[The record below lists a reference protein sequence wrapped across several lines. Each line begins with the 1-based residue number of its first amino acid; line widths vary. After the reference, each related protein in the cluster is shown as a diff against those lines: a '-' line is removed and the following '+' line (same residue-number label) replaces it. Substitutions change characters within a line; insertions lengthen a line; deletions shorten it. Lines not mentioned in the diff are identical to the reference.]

1 MFYLVLVVIVLQMT
15 PNDGYRKYI
24 RFCTG
29 LILILLLSGP
39 ILKIADMQSYP
50 SDTLEEKWKEL
61 EELIED
67 EIQVR

>member
-1 MFYLVLVVIVLQMT
+1 MLVVIVLQMT
-15 PNDGYRKYI
+15 PNEGYRKYI

-50 SDTLEEKWKEL
+50 SDTLEKWKEL